1 MVSRIGILGASGYT
15 GSELVRL
22 IVPHPQMEIVCLTAD
37 RKAGQAMGDVFPQ
50 FGHLD
55 LPVLTRMDDAD
66 LASLDLVFC
75 ALPHGLVHDLAGRLP
90 DTVKIVDLS
99 ADFRF
104 ANPKDFETWYKE
116 PHGAPALQAAA
127 AYGIPEF
134 HREDISAARLTA
146 NSGCHV
152 VTSLLPLVPL
162 VEAGAVETDG
172 IVVDTKSGVSGAGR
186 AAKEAMLH
194 TEVSEGIH
202 AYGLGWH
209 RHMGEF
215 DQALSRAAGEL
226 VEATFVPHLVP
237 MNRGLLATIYLKG
250 DPEAAHATLA
260 ARYKDEPF
268 VHVLP
273 FGQSPQTRH
282 VRGSNHAR
290 IGVSADRSAGRMIVT
305 SVTDNLGKGASGQAL
320 QCANLMLG
328 LPETM
333 GLEALPLF
341 P

>member
-1 MVSRIGILGASGYT
+1 MAHKIGILGASGYT
-15 GSELVRL
+15 GAELVRL
-22 IVPHPQMEIVCLTAD
+22 IAPHPQMEIACLTAD
-37 RKAGQAMGDVFPQ
+37 RKAGQTMGEVFPQ
-50 FGHLD
+50 FGHME
-55 LPVLTRMDDAD
+55 LPRLVTMEEAPI
-66 LASLDLVFC
+66 AEMDLVFC
-75 ALPHGLVHDLAGRLP
+75 ALPHGLVHKLAGALP
-90 DTVKIVDLS
+90 DRVKIVDLS

-104 ANPKDFETWYKE
+104 ENTDDYTAWYKA
-116 PHGAPALQAAA
+116 PHGAPDLQKTA

-134 HREDISAARLTA
+134 HRDAIAAARLTG

-162 VEAGAVETDG
+162 VEAGLIDTDS

-186 AAKEAMLH
+186 AANEAMLH

-215 DQALSRAAGEL
+215 DKELSRAAGRE
-226 VEATFVPHLVP
+226 VIATFVPHLVP
-237 MNRGLLATIYLKG
+237 MNRGLLATIYLQG
-250 DPEAAHATLA
+250 DAEAAHAALA
-260 ARYKDEPF
+260 ERYQNEPF

-290 IGVSADRSAGRMIVT
+290 IGVSKDRRSGRMIVT